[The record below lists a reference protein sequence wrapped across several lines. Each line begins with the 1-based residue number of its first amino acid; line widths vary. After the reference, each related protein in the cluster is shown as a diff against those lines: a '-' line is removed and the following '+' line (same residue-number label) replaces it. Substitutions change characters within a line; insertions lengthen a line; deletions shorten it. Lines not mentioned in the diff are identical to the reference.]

1 MTATV
6 IQKLKLDAGIGNEIY
21 VKRDDLLPFSI
32 GGNKV
37 RISEAFYADMQAKG
51 CDTMIIYG
59 SRHSNLCRVLSNLCC
74 SRGTDCVMI
83 CSHEA
88 DEEAAATNNTA
99 LIEWAGAQVVNC
111 GKQEIAQTVER
122 VMSEIEERG
131 GKPYYI
137 YGNKFGVGNEGTAA
151 SAYADAYAEIQTY
164 EKECGKEF
172 DYIICP
178 SGTGATQTG
187 LICGHLLSG
196 DRKKILGIMISS
208 RETKRAYQVI
218 EEGIRDYFAKHDIHI
233 HIPEGIG
240 NPSARSVPSGGL
252 RQIRCAD
259 RGVHQ
264 GAVPHKQPAAG
275 SDLHRQS
282 VLGHAGVLKDG
293 GHHGQPDSVPAYR
306 RHPAVF

>member
-1 MTATV
+1 MAEESRAAPFRFRKIRAKPMPALACYPEMHYNEKMGFTTKKNGVYRKMTATV
-6 IQKLKLDAGIGNEIY
+6 IQKLKLDAGSGNEIY

-88 DEEAAATNNTA
+88 DEETAATNNTA

-196 DRKKILGIMISS
+196 DRKKILGVMISS

-218 EEGIRDYFAKHDIHI
+218 EEGIRD
-233 HIPEGIG
+233 
-240 NPSARSVPSGGL
+240 
-252 RQIRCAD
+252 
-259 RGVHQ
+259 
-264 GAVPHKQPAAG
+264 
-275 SDLHRQS
+275 
-282 VLGHAGVLKDG
+282 
-293 GHHGQPDSVPAYR
+293 
-306 RHPAVF
+306 